1 MPGNAII
8 VLRTRAKAGP
18 AIRPCG
24 AGCPGA
30 AINTAV
36 PYMLARALGLPLMAA
51 SALAAS
57 LAVISNYLRRDRWS
71 FATHTPSVRRLA
83 KFSVASLTGLGLK
96 VRTVW
101 FPARHGIYLL
111 TDNLLGIAV
120 AFAAN
125 CAFDVA
131 WARRRVA

>member
-18 AIRPCG
+18 AIRLCG

-30 AINTAV
+30 AINTAFA
-36 PYMLARALGLPLMAA
+36 YMLACGLGLPLMAA
-51 SALAAS
+51 SALA
-57 LAVISNYLRRDRWS
+57 V
-71 FATHTPSVRRLA
+71 
-83 KFSVASLTGLGLK
+83 
-96 VRTVW
+96 
-101 FPARHGIYLL
+101 
-111 TDNLLGIAV
+111 
-120 AFAAN
+120 AAN